1 MKARADVGWR
11 VVKNESI
18 RFQEG
23 KKGERGRVRKKKKH
37 TAARVV
43 ESQDGKR
50 D

>member
-1 MKARADVGWR
+1 MKARADVDWR

-23 KKGERGRVRKKKKH
+23 KKKEREKKYSAVRVIER
-37 TAARVV
+37 
-43 ESQDGKR
+43 QDGKR

>member
-23 KKGERGRVRKKKKH
+23 KKKEREN